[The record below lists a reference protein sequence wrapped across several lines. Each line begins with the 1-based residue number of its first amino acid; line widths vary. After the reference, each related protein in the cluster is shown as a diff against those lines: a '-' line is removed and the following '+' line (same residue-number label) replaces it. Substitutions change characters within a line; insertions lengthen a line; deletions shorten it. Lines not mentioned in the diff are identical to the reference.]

1 MKAYMKLLTIG
12 VLMAFVVGTCG
23 CTAPSSA
30 NNAGPITTNATAQV
44 KTAQVKTIKTPTA
57 SSVPSAPVPA
67 YVRAPAPE
75 ATPVTGSF
83 DQKTYLM
90 ANGTVITATVS
101 NSPANVGIGLSPNNS
116 PLPMHSLGG
125 GRYTFTLEG
134 VIRLRGTGPG
144 HGVITLWD
152 NSKQINTATT
162 TWANP

>member
-1 MKAYMKLLTIG
+1 MKLFEKLLTIG
-12 VLMAFVVGTCG
+12 VLMAFVVGMCG

-30 NNAGPITTNATAQV
+30 NNAGPITTNATALG

-57 SSVPSAPVPA
+57 EVHTYVPTPTPK
-67 YVRAPAPE
+67 

-101 NSPANVGIGLSPNNS
+101 NGASNPSVGIGFSPNSS
-116 PLPMHSLGG
+116 PLPMQPIGN
-125 GRYTFTLEG
+125 GRYSFTLEG
-134 VIRLRGTGPG
+134 VIILHKSSG
-144 HGVITLWD
+144 HGVMTLWV
-152 NSKQINTATT
+152 NGEQVNTAAT